1 MSSTRNPP
9 PPSSLSELAGKMLFG
24 SLSETFR
31 TCGKPECV
39 CHKGQRHGPYLHVSY
54 RESGRTRGYYVPAAV
69 EQQVREG
76 MAAWQQFQKLALQ
89 MAEDNRVRLGLA
101 TKGRRK
107 AKERSR

>member
-1 MSSTRNPP
+1 
-9 PPSSLSELAGKMLFG
+9 MLFG